1 MVGFGINFKGIKFT
15 SDVYM
20 HTRSRFMFQTNPKY
34 IYIYIYVWI
43 LNNIL
48 IQENN
53 GK

>member
-1 MVGFGINFKGIKFT
+1 MWPMVGFGINFKGIKFT

-20 HTRSRFMFQTNPKY
+20 HTRSRFMFQTNPKKKM
-34 IYIYIYVWI
+34 WI